1 MSSVP
6 DQTREEKKAK
16 QEQDK
21 YERDQRVRCRRGDMC
36 AFYHEKN
43 QKRDPQT
50 SSSVEPPQQVSNLIL
65 KNRGLPSGT

>member
-1 MSSVP
+1 
-6 DQTREEKKAK
+6 
-16 QEQDK
+16 
-21 YERDQRVRCRRGDMC
+21 MC

-65 KNRGLPSGT
+65 KNRGIPSGTLSNNGDFKKSAPKFGSMSAKNSY